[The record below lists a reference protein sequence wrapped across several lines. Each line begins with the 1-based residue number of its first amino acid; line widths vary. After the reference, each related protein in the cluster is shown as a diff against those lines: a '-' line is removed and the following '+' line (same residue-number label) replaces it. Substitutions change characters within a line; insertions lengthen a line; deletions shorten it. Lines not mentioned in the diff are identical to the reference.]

1 MKSVLIRCDG
11 WPQIGFG
18 HVVRC
23 LALADELH
31 ESQRCDVAFAMI
43 EETAGSRMVQAKGYR
58 VLAVSQAD
66 LTRDYAGW
74 LKRAMEEVKAK
85 VLVLDIR
92 DNLPIQALQNLK
104 DSGAVIATIDDPS
117 DRRLFCDLAFYP
129 PVPQVRSIDWS
140 GFSGRLYVG
149 WQWVILRRGFSD
161 SVRETK
167 AGKSPFPAE
176 GGSDG
181 PRVLV
186 TMGGSDPAGLT
197 LKAVIALDMLDGN
210 FQTSVLLGPGFL
222 HGKDLSCII
231 SNSRRKFHLLSGV
244 KDIPELMSQADFAVG
259 SFGVTAYEL
268 AAIGVPGIFMCLTD
282 DHVKSA
288 MAFVEAGMGEC
299 VGRHDLVSPEVLSL
313 AVGRLI
319 GDLSKLEA
327 MSEACRK
334 NVDGLGARRVAEEI
348 LRCMGDKYVSCLV

>member
-31 ESQRCDVAFAMI
+31 EVQRCDVTFAMI
-43 EETAGSRMVQAKGYR
+43 GETAGSRMVRAKGYR
-58 VLAVSQAD
+58 ILAASQDD
-66 LTRDYAGW
+66 LSRDYAGW
-74 LKRAMEEVKAK
+74 LKRAMEEVKARA
-85 VLVLDIR
+85 LVLDIR
-92 DNLPIQALQNLK
+92 DNLPIQALKDLK
-104 DSGAVIATIDDPS
+104 EKGAVIVTIDDPS

-129 PVPQVRSIDWS
+129 QVPQIWSMNWS
-140 GFSGRLYVG
+140 GFFGRLYVG
-149 WQWVILRRGFSD
+149 WQWVIMRRGFSY
-161 SVRETK
+161 SVPEK
-167 AGKSPFPAE
+167 IAGKSPSTACN
-176 GGSDG
+176 GSDG
-181 PRVLV
+181 PMILV

-197 LKAVIALDMLDGN
+197 IKAVVALGMLDGN

-222 HGKDLSCII
+222 HEKELSDLTSK
-231 SNSRRKFHLLSGV
+231 SRRKFHLLSNV

-268 AAIGVPGIFMCLTD
+268 AARGVPGIFMCLTD

-288 MAFVEAGMGEC
+288 MAFVEAGMGVC
-299 VGRHDLVSPEVLSL
+299 VGRHDLVSPEMLSQ

-319 GDLSKLEA
+319 GDDSRLEA

-334 NVDGLGARRVAEEI
+334 NVDGRGAGRVAMEI
-348 LRCMGDKYVSCLV
+348 SRSFGYDS